1 MVGLEFE
8 LVETGETGR
17 LRYDAR
23 DLMKLDPYGYVQ
35 QVRSSRRLDLENE
48 CRRNLEVIWLPN
60 RLPHRTAFGIFPFIP
75 ELFRNTRLC
84 LRITA
89 SRRNS
94 LESRPSILAL
104 PECR

>member
-35 QVRSSRRLDLENE
+35 QVRSSRRLD
-48 CRRNLEVIWLPN
+48 
-60 RLPHRTAFGIFPFIP
+60 
-75 ELFRNTRLC
+75 
-84 LRITA
+84 
-89 SRRNS
+89 
-94 LESRPSILAL
+94 
-104 PECR
+104 

>member
-35 QVRSSRRLDLENE
+35 QVRCSRRLDLENE
-48 CRRNLEVIWLPN
+48 CRRNLKVIC
-60 RLPHRTAFGIFPFIP
+60 LPHRLPL
-75 ELFRNTRLC
+75 ELLSGYFLAFRNSSAPKT
-84 LRITA
+84 
-89 SRRNS
+89 
-94 LESRPSILAL
+94 
-104 PECR
+104 

>member
-1 MVGLEFE
+1 MDRLHIVGLEFE

-48 CRRNLEVIWLPN
+48 CRRLNCFRDIS
-60 RLPHRTAFGIFPFIP
+60 IP
-75 ELFRNTRLC
+75 ELFSAENAKRCSGKSEHSPLPSNHGF
-84 LRITA
+84 A
-89 SRRNS
+89 S
-94 LESRPSILAL
+94 
-104 PECR
+104 